1 MTSRNLDSLFA
12 PRSVALVGAS
22 DRPESIG
29 STVMRNLLG
38 GGFHGPIWPV
48 NPRHSTVGGQKA
60 YPRPSA
66 LPEVP
71 DLAVI
76 CTPAKTIPA
85 LVAELGRCGTRAAVV
100 ITAGLELPA
109 GRGGGSLLEAALE
122 AARPTGLR
130 LLGPNCL
137 GLLVPGMGL
146 NASFAHA
153 PAMPGR

>member
-12 PRSVALVGAS
+12 PRSVALLGAS

-29 STVMRNLLG
+29 STVMRNLLS

-48 NPRHSTVGGQKA
+48 NPRHSTVAGQTA

-76 CTPAKTIPA
+76 CTPAGTVPA
-85 LVAELGRCGTRAAVV
+85 LVRELGRCGTRAAVV
-100 ITAGLELPA
+100 ITAGLESPA
-109 GRGGGSLLEAALE
+109 GSGDGGSLLEVALQ
-122 AARPTGLR
+122 AARATGLR

-137 GLLVPGMGL
+137 GLLVP
-146 NASFAHA
+146 
-153 PAMPGR
+153 